1 MLYVGIYQLIRNMN
15 KNRNLYTLSLLF
27 IFLSIS
33 LISAQNLIKIT
44 NSLPVYAL
52 SSKAKIIEI
61 VTKNV
66 KSRQQDNGIQASGH
80 FANNQIQNGSVT
92 WIQGWFMGSRST

>member
-1 MLYVGIYQLIRNMN
+1 MSYDNVICMNIYQLIRKMN

-27 IFLSIS
+27 AFLSII

-44 NSLPVYAL
+44 NSLPVNAL

-61 VTKNV
+61 VAKNV
-66 KSRQQDNGIQASGH
+66 NSRQQDNGIQRQVTL
-80 FANNQIQNGSVT
+80 QIIKYKMV
-92 WIQGWFMGSRST
+92 R